1 MRFLLTAILP
11 ALVSAASATA
21 APRFNPQALH
31 ELAKESIE
39 YKVDHGESL
48 QGQLDYIRGRLM
60 QDYPG
65 MINENPRWIFN
76 HAAGVLVQV
85 QILYCSASEFLI
97 FYGSNLATG
106 GHSGRHSVDIWDI
119 MLQGE
124 LKNSIEGKLDY
135 QTFRAG
141 EVGFHPRRVAKQY
154 FLSEGGYVLEY
165 ARGNVTKGLF
175 DGVLAPALFIN
186 QDWLSMRLQ
195 LQECSK
201 IFVRQLF
208 RR

>member
-1 MRFLLTAILP
+1 MRFISASIFSLLMSAT
-11 ALVSAASATA
+11 SAAGA
-21 APRFNPQALH
+21 ARFNPQALH
-31 ELAKESIE
+31 DLAKESIE
-39 YKVDHGESL
+39 YKTDHDESL
-48 QGQLDYIRGRLM
+48 QGQLEYIRARLM

-65 MINENPRWIFN
+65 LINEKPRWIFN
-76 HAAGVLVQV
+76 HAAGVLVQL

-106 GHSGRHSVDIWDI
+106 GHSGRHGVDIWDI

-124 LKNSIEGKLDY
+124 LRNSIEGELDY

-141 EVGFHPRRVAKQY
+141 EVGFHPRGVAKHY

-165 ARGNVTKGLF
+165 ARGNVAKGLF
-175 DGVLAPALFIN
+175 DGVLGPALFIN

-195 LQECSK
+195 LQECTK
-201 IFVRQLF
+201 TYVRQLF